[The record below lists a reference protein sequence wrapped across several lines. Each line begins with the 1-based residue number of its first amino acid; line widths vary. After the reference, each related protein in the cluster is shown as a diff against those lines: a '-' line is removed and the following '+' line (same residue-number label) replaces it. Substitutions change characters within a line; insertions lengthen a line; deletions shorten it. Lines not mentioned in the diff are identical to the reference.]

1 MADDIIE
8 IRDKE
13 VRLYRK
19 PTKGRRKLDRSVSL
33 SSFLGELSASAY
45 THVRDSS
52 PLLPQGT
59 RLAMIRG
66 LTTML
71 AVEQAPQVR
80 RLLWDL
86 RPIGEDDPYRERVLA
101 FPYVIYVILFYHG
114 SFEEMRVFYRNGPLE
129 SAQDLLCFPN
139 LLNVQASPGTLS
151 NCRAC
156 MRGTPRLGDQSLALQ
171 TSELINYFWTTG
183 FNIDVEQN
191 SFWRAQKIDPRIVT
205 VDAWEQASQHDP
217 LFVLEIPWESTGF
230 TLQQIMES
238 LMSLRISRARR
249 LEQASD
255 VADLIYRLPPL
266 VTE

>member
-8 IRDKE
+8 IRDQI
-13 VRLYRK
+13 VRLFRK
-19 PTKGRRKLDRSVSL
+19 PFKGRRKLDREAPL
-33 SSFLGELSASAY
+33 AAFLGELGSMAY
-45 THVRDSS
+45 SHVRDRS
-52 PLLPQGT
+52 PLLPPGT
-59 RLAMIRG
+59 RLAVIRG
-66 LTTML
+66 LTTLL
-71 AVEQAPQVR
+71 AVEQPPQLR

-101 FPYVIYVILFYHG
+101 FPYMVYIILFYHD

-129 SAQDLLCFPN
+129 SNKDLLCYPN

-156 MRGTPRLGDQSLALQ
+156 MRGKPVLSEQSLSLQ
-171 TSELINYFWTTG
+171 TEELINYFWTTG

-191 SFWRAQKIDPRIVT
+191 SFWRAQKLDPRIAA
-205 VDAWEQASQHDP
+205 VDAWEKASREDP

-230 TLQQIMES
+230 AVQQLMES
-238 LMSLRISRARR
+238 LMSLRITRARR

-266 VTE
+266 IK